1 MKADNSLPQKPK
13 KNNCF
18 RHYAAAHCSII
29 KMFTELP
36 YFPTAANYRDLKY
49 FVNIYNIGYECSI
62 CLEELHDRYL
72 EGSGIN

>member
-1 MKADNSLPQKPK
+1 LKPNTILPQNSIIRNDFKS
-13 KNNCF
+13 F
-18 RHYAAAHCSII
+18 AAAHCSTIE
-29 KMFTELP
+29 MLTELP

-49 FVNIYNIGYECSI
+49 FVNIYNIGYKCSI